1 MSVWLKN
8 KERIGMLIEHQQQGT
23 GGLWFVE
30 PNEKRLAEMSYSRV
44 NEDQLVIE
52 HTWVDDSL
60 RGQHVGYYLVET
72 AVNFAHENGIRIIP
86 KCPFAT
92 SVFEREPRFN
102 DVL

>member
-1 MSVWLKN
+1 
-8 KERIGMLIEHQQQGT
+8 MLIEHQQQDT

-60 RGQHVGYYLVET
+60 RGQHVGYYLVEA
-72 AVNFAHENGIRIIP
+72 AVNFAREHGIRIIP
-86 KCPFAT
+86 KCPLPNPCSSESLALMMFYNFKMT
-92 SVFEREPRFN
+92 TKV
-102 DVL
+102 

>member
-1 MSVWLKN
+1 
-8 KERIGMLIEHQQQGT
+8 MLIEHQQQGT

-60 RGQHVGYYLVET
+60 RG
-72 AVNFAHENGIRIIP
+72 
-86 KCPFAT
+86 
-92 SVFEREPRFN
+92 
-102 DVL
+102 